1 MVFQRSL
8 KRESFS
14 KFNFFAQNQ
23 SRTCQ
28 DTLQNGLNAFQ
39 LRYYGAVVYS
49 SSKWSISQRRPVKFS
64 QLQPYRSNCDSS
76 KHEEPT
82 ILHNESHLEFNC
94 NNKNIK
100 RRQPHKFSAVFLIK
114 KLSLLQSQL
123 KSFYLYQCR
132 LSRYITII
140 QCLNNNDMTREIR
153 QSTFFI
159 WLACQMHNS
168 NSPFWLLPQKQ
179 TDLRLELKLESFRY
193 RSISQTGTVHYD
205 FQH

>member
-8 KRESFS
+8 NLEFFS
-14 KFNFFAQNQ
+14 KLNFFAQNQ

-94 NNKNIK
+94 NNNIK
-100 RRQPHKFSAVFLIK
+100 TTQIQCCLFNKEAFFA
-114 KLSLLQSQL
+114 QL

>member
-8 KRESFS
+8 KRETFS

-23 SRTCQ
+23 SKTYC
-28 DTLQNGLNAFQ
+28 DTLQHGLNAFQ
-39 LRYYGAVVYS
+39 LRYYGAVYS

-114 KLSLLQSQL
+114 KLSLLQSLAEKFLFVLVSSQ
-123 KSFYLYQCR
+123 QVH
-132 LSRYITII
+132 
-140 QCLNNNDMTREIR
+140 NNY
-153 QSTFFI
+153 SV
-159 WLACQMHNS
+159 S
-168 NSPFWLLPQKQ
+168 K
-179 TDLRLELKLESFRY
+179 
-193 RSISQTGTVHYD
+193 
-205 FQH
+205 